1 MFKYNDHNNCLD
13 TMILVYCICHL
24 LGMSSAC
31 TNPILYGF
39 LNEKFVK
46 VKQTKSVLKISKELV
61 LFFSLIEYFLRKES
75 EKKVAE
81 FQVCAI

>member
-1 MFKYNDHNNCLD
+1 
-13 TMILVYCICHL
+13 
-24 LGMSSAC
+24 MSSAC